1 MLAAA
6 RSDCVGVSDER
17 LQLQQENTRLRKE
30 MDDLRKASMQI
41 QRNAKH
47 KVIGL
52 KQLVELIVMNP
63 LLK

>member
-41 QRNAKH
+41 QRNAKQ

-63 LLK
+63 FLK

>member
-41 QRNAKH
+41 QRNAKQ